1 MPPRSACVWELRGR
15 AKRSLGMDPR
25 EPYRPIGENPD
36 PTREPPTPVD
46 EPAHEEPPV
55 DDPAPDSTNPL
66 PRSADLDPAHDAG
79 AAPDD

>member
-1 MPPRSACVWELRGR
+1 
-15 AKRSLGMDPR
+15 MDPR

-36 PTREPPTPVD
+36 PTREPP
-46 EPAHEEPPV
+46 APV

-66 PRSADLDPAHDAG
+66 PRSADLNPAHDAS